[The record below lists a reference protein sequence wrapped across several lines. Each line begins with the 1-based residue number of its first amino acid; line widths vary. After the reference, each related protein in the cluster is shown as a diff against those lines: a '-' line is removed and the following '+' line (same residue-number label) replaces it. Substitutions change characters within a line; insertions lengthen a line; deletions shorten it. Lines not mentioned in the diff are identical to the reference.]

1 MKIEEA
7 IFIAD
12 AFLNKRRIGH
22 CEPITVAQTAE
33 GDVEITFTV
42 PEALQPD
49 VVVDPP
55 EVRVLVSADTL
66 EAELLPDM

>member
-1 MKIEEA
+1 MDVEKA
-7 IFIAD
+7 ISIAD
-12 AFLNKRRIGH
+12 DFLNKKRIGH
-22 CEPITVAQTAE
+22 CEPITVAHTPE
-33 GDVEITFTV
+33 GDFEITFTV

-55 EVRVLVSADTL
+55 DVRVLVHAITL

>member
-1 MKIEEA
+1 MDVEKA
-7 IFIAD
+7 ISTAD
-12 AFLNKRRIGH
+12 DFLNKKRIGH
-22 CEPITVAQTAE
+22 CEPITSARTSD
-33 GDVEITFTV
+33 GDFVITFTV

-55 EVRVLVSADTL
+55 DVRVLVRASTF